1 MKILDVVFGK
11 RITGSNYH
19 INTNYLNRYDY
30 DENDPKTLFEKIELS
45 LESISKN
52 LTLEDDVMNLLIRLK
67 ADFTTLRE
75 TWENEDHTQI
85 IDDIN
90 RVYAM
95 LGFLDYEFH
104 AIRRPDL
111 DHIDID
117 FTNDRAY
124 CINRDIGEDN
134 YKINCLGSG
143 LSNLFDSTSNANT
156 NAMVMEFIV
165 TNRIKVGDDTDESII
180 GLSELIREYEI
191 LDDRNESVFMDTSKV
206 LNMLEKLGYS
216 FFIAFAPSYT
226 DQVSEEGIQE

>member
-19 INTNYLNRYDY
+19 INTAYLNRYDY

-45 LESISKN
+45 LDSINKN
-52 LTLEDDVMNLLIRLK
+52 LTLDDDVMNLLVRLR

-75 TWENEDHTQI
+75 TWENDDHSMI
-85 IDDIN
+85 IEDIN
-90 RVYAM
+90 RIYAM
-95 LGFLDYEFH
+95 LGFMDYEFH

-111 DHIDID
+111 DHIDLD
-117 FTNDRAY
+117 SSNDRAY

-134 YKINCLGSG
+134 YKINLLGSG
-143 LSNLFDSTSNANT
+143 LSNLFDNPQNANV
-156 NAMVMEFIV
+156 NSMIMEFLV
-165 TNRIKVGDDTDESII
+165 TNRIKIGDDTDEATI
-180 GLSELIREYEI
+180 GLSNIMREYEI

-206 LNMLEKLGYS
+206 LNMLEKLNYH

-226 DQVSEEGIQE
+226 DNESGLEAE